1 MLSAEQIVA
10 TLWRWKLTFLVTFA
24 LIMASS
30 AVATFAMPKVY
41 GSSGYLWVTSAG
53 QTASDYEATQTNQ
66 VLNKTYAELLQ
77 TAGVAK
83 AVADE
88 LPFRMTGAEVS
99 QSVTIAPITQSQLI
113 RISTEASTPER
124 ARVIADTY
132 ARVFIARVTELDSR
146 GGARSRVTLVEPPQ
160 ADSHPIRPR
169 PRLYLLVGA
178 ILAACCAAAAAL
190 IRQRFDNRLD
200 IDSATTEI
208 YSLPILARVPV
219 AAVAS
224 TWGNVAESSR
234 GPEGEHVSDAFRFLL
249 TNLAFANGGTLPGSL
264 AVVSAEP
271 GEGKS
276 TCSVGIGVAAVELGM
291 RAVLVDADLRRPR
304 LAAMLGGVDDD
315 VPGFSDLLEGSA
327 PLALNEV
334 THPTSGSTLQFVPSG
349 QLPPNPA
356 PLLGKS
362 ALADFERRA
371 KNLFDLIVYDTPPL
385 SVGPDASL
393 VAVSADAAILVIN
406 SQKTRGTAVLQAV
419 EQLRRS
425 KATVLGVVVNRVDYG
440 PSGYYYY
447 RRDGGAADKNGAGGD
462 RRSRRKRLAAGSRS
476 APDHSQA

>member
-1 MLSAEQIVA
+1 MLSAEQLIA
-10 TLWRWKLTFLVTFA
+10 TLWRWKLTFILTFA
-24 LIMASS
+24 LIVASS

-41 GSSGYLWVTSAG
+41 GSSAYLWVTSAG

-77 TAGVAK
+77 TAGVAN
-83 AVADE
+83 AVAGE

-99 QSVTIAPITQSQLI
+99 KSVTIAPITQSQLI
-113 RISTEASTPER
+113 RISTEASTPDR

-132 ARVFIARVTELDSR
+132 ARVFVARVTELDDRS
-146 GGARSRVTLVEPPQ
+146 GARSRVTLTEPPL

-169 PRLYLLVGA
+169 PRLYLLIGA

-208 YSLPILARVPV
+208 YNLPILARVPI

-224 TWGNVAESSR
+224 TWGNVPAGSR
-234 GPEGEHVSDAFRFLL
+234 GPEGEHISDAFRFLL
-249 TNLAFANGGTLPGSL
+249 TNLAFANGGALPGSL

-304 LAAMLGGVDDD
+304 LAAMLGGVDDGA
-315 VPGFSDLLEGSA
+315 PGFSDLLDGSA

-334 THPTSGSTLQFVPSG
+334 THTTSGSALQFVPSG

-356 PLLGKS
+356 PLFAKS
-362 ALADFERRA
+362 ALANFERRA

-393 VAVSADAAILVIN
+393 VAVNSDAAILVIN

-425 KATVLGVVVNRVDYG
+425 KATVLGVVVNRVDQAS
-440 PSGYYYY
+440 SGYYYY
-447 RRDGGAADKNGAGGD
+447 RGDGSSDKNGAGGD
-462 RRSRRKRLAAGSRS
+462 RPSRRRRSAAGSPS
-476 APDHSQA
+476 VPDHPQA